1 MGIRAYLG
9 ALITADVTDYGKPRS
24 GTKAFHERTIAK
36 VNKGASRN
44 AFWSLGIYANRP
56 VRGGITPS
64 VHRNGRAG
72 DLGHAVGEPLVEFV
86 AEQLRLLG
94 PGLYDI
100 ERIVTKGRIWT
111 IDKDDKGWRFYK
123 GLNRH
128 KDHIHYEMGL
138 PSADTLTAASMDKI
152 EADFEAFVKA
162 LQP

>member
-9 ALITADVTDYGKPRS
+9 ALITADVSDYGKPRS

-36 VNKGASRN
+36 VNKAAGRK
-44 AFWSLGIYANRP
+44 AFWDLGIYSNRR
-56 VRGGITPS
+56 VRGGVTFS

-72 DLGHAVGEPLVEFV
+72 DLGHAVDEPLVGFV

-100 ERIVTKGRIWT
+100 ERIVTQGRIWT
-111 IDKDDKGWRFYK
+111 IDKDDKGWRKYL

-128 KDHIHYEMGL
+128 KDQIPYEMGL
-138 PSADTLTAASMDKI
+138 PSADTLTTASMDKI
-152 EADFEAFVKA
+152 QADFEAFVKA
-162 LQP
+162 QQP